1 MRKIILLLLSLILI
15 LSVIAAYKFSNNLF
29 VQYSQKIAQTLVNGK
44 KFKGIDILSLDFK
57 TAKFKFPD
65 TIYWQD
71 VTSRFSINKKSY
83 LLNQNFTLQANR
95 LSLKLADFFQKKF
108 LISASNL
115 TISPSTSIKGT
126 DALPVNRTS
135 EGIEKGYFQ
144 VKFVFDFFRPG
155 TAKEQIDQLYRKLS
169 NLFHD
174 GKTILPVD
182 YSGISFFTINDDPVR
197 ARIFTKRDMDGYYAI
212 HVNKEIFKTMAW
224 YHMKE
229 LTDAEAQLLSENPFK
244 MHELIEIMGYATTK
258 SEKFK
263 NMEQIPEDAYRHVLW
278 SYLLTKKFGEKFAIR
293 VTDAHEK
300 GDHTNTEAEHKMDFN
315 NNTIGREYALSGYQ
329 KDKILT
335 HLLNDP
341 RVIRK
346 PE

>member
-1 MRKIILLLLSLILI
+1 MRKIIFFLLGLILI

-29 VQYSQKIAQTLVNGK
+29 VRYSYKVAQALVSEEQLN
-44 KFKGIDILSLDFK
+44 GIDILSLNFK

-83 LLNQNFTLQANR
+83 LSNQDFTLQANR
-95 LSLKLADFFQKKF
+95 LSLRLADFFQKKF

-115 TISPSTSIKGT
+115 TIAPSTSLKGIDT
-126 DALPVNRTS
+126 LPLNLNS

-144 VKFVFDFFRPG
+144 VKFIFNFFKPG
-155 TAKEQIDQLYRKLS
+155 TAKEQVDQLYRKLS
-169 NLFHD
+169 HFFHD
-174 GKTILPVD
+174 GKTIIPVD
-182 YSGISFFTINDDPVR
+182 FSGISFFTINNAPVK
-197 ARIFTKRDMDGYYAI
+197 ANIYTKRDMDGFYAI
-212 HVNKEIFKTMAW
+212 HVNKELFKTIAW
-224 YHMKE
+224 YHMYE
-229 LTDAEAQLLSENPFK
+229 LTDAETQLLSENPFK
-244 MHELIEIMGYATTK
+244 MHQLIKIMDYAATK

-263 NMEQIPEDAYRHVLW
+263 NIDQIPEDAYRHILW
-278 SYLLTKKFGEKFAIR
+278 SYLLTKEFGPKFAKR
-293 VTDAHEK
+293 VTDAHEE
-300 GDHTNTEAEHKMDFN
+300 GDQTNTEAEHKMDFN
-315 NNTIGREYALSGYQ
+315 NNTIGREYALNGYQ

-335 HLLNDP
+335 RLLNDP